1 MTKVLAALASLLL
14 VLSVGP
20 ARDTLNRPTSSA
32 AVVVSAVAGRRTQVP
47 KQGTATPEL
56 GLLRFRRL
64 TEVSSSSKT
73 G

>member
-1 MTKVLAALASLLL
+1 MRKVRAALASLLL
-14 VLSVGP
+14 VLSAGA

-32 AVVVSAVAGRRTQVP
+32 TVVVSAVAGRRTQVS
-47 KQGTATPEL
+47 KQGTATREP
-56 GLLRFRRL
+56 GLLRFQRL